1 MQTKSVL
8 IIDDHPLISS
18 SYKMAFEHISSQDAT
33 LKFDVKIVGNCD
45 DAMDSI
51 KKAAKAKGIDIIFL
65 DISLPPSTD
74 GKILSGEDL
83 GEKINQLLPNTKVII
98 STTYNDNYRVHTIL
112 NTIDP
117 DGFLVKK
124 DLTPEELIDAIKKVL
139 VAPPYY
145 STTVLNMLRKQFT
158 VNYQIDKIDRQLL
171 YELSK
176 GTKMKELPDVI
187 PMSMAGLEKR
197 KRLLMEVFN
206 VPDKSDKQMIK
217 IAREKGFI

>member
-1 MQTKSVL
+1 
-8 IIDDHPLISS
+8 
-18 SYKMAFEHISSQDAT
+18 MAFEHISSQDT
-33 LKFDVKIVGNCD
+33 NLKFDVHIVENCD

-51 KKAAKAKGIDIIFL
+51 KKAAKQKGIDIIFL
-65 DISLPPSTD
+65 DISLPPSAD

-83 GEKINQLLPNTKVII
+83 GEKINQLLPKSKVII
-98 STTYNDNYRVHTIL
+98 STTFNDNYRMHTIL
-112 NTIDP
+112 NTVDP
-117 DGFLVKK
+117 DGFLVKN

-158 VNYQIDKIDRQLL
+158 ANHQIDKIDRQLL

-176 GTKMKELPDVI
+176 GTKMKELPTVI

-206 VPDKSDKQMIK
+206 VSDKSDKQMIK